1 MKKTLMVLAAMFIA
15 AAYAK
20 EASFA
25 DFDARARRGEKLSVV
40 FFGGSLT
47 FSANASDPAVT
58 GVRGLLAKYLVER
71 YPEARFSFH
80 DAAIGGTGS
89 LLGAFR
95 LERDVLS
102 HKPDLVFLDF
112 LCNDGTD
119 NDLPDATCAYEYL
132 LREMIGRGIPVEQMF
147 FTFRFW
153 AGKGF
158 DPVKSLPR
166 RNIYRELA
174 KAYGTPDGDV
184 QLSSL
189 AKDLESGKTTLDEVW
204 PIDGAHPADFGYR
217 YFFEAVR
224 EGFERGV
231 REGAVCRVPEKP
243 VFGTMRDVRRNVV
256 VDGKLPCGW
265 TRSLTYRT
273 SMWYDGLSSR
283 WMGDVASAKGCAAPL
298 EVSAECNFVGIFGEG
313 DENALKFEV
322 KADGAPF
329 AEFGSSPGP
338 GRLFFYRVKA
348 FPEWWN
354 GAAKHTFAIT
364 PVAAEKGELHV
375 ESVMTATLVP
385 ADPADAA
392 RRVRVIED
400 KMEALDHG
408 RGKKD

>member
-1 MKKTLMVLAAMFIA
+1 MKKTLTVLAAMLIA

-95 LERDVLS
+95 LERDVFS

-158 DPVKSLPR
+158 EPVKSLPR

-174 KAYGTPDGDV
+174 KVYGTPDGDV

-189 AKDLESGKTTLDEVW
+189 AQDLESGKTTLDEVW

-243 VFGTMRDVRRNVV
+243 VFGTMKDVRRNVV

-298 EVSAECNFVGIFGEG
+298 EVSADCNFVGIFGEG
-313 DENALKFEV
+313 DENGLKFAV
-322 KADGAPF
+322 KADGEPF

-354 GAAKHTFAIT
+354 GAAKHTFAIS

-375 ESVMTATLVP
+375 ESIMTATLVP